1 MLQLSIVASLTQQG
15 WVTAIAEY
23 NRRYMNT
30 ETSFESMDLS
40 SEILRAVQAMGFKEP
55 STVQAKTIPLM
66 MEGRDINA
74 IAPTGTGKT
83 CAFGIPMLEYVQL
96 KDSRVQEIV
105 LAPTRELALQI
116 GEELTKLAKYIDGV
130 RIAVIY
136 GGQSISRQITAL
148 KRKPQIVIA
157 TPGRLLDH
165 MQRGNIRLDAVHT
178 MVLDEADEMLN
189 MGFVKDV
196 TKIIESTPSDR
207 QLVLFSATTN
217 QDVLTIAWKYQ
228 HDPVEITIE
237 ATKADRP
244 QITQYVIATEQD
256 QKTDHL
262 LYLLD
267 ADVYQ
272 RIMIFCN
279 TKFMTDKLTSR
290 LVKEGYNAQCLH
302 GDIPQSKRNTVMSDF
317 KRGKFP
323 ILVSTDVA
331 ARGIDVDDVEA
342 VINYDLPNE
351 NEYYLHRIGRTG
363 RAHKHGVSFSLVTFR
378 ESVRMDEILK
388 YMLTAP
394 TPLKFEDGVLCNE
407 EGTPF
412 FDHI

>member
-1 MLQLSIVASLTQQG
+1 
-15 WVTAIAEY
+15 
-23 NRRYMNT
+23 MNS
-30 ETSFESMDLS
+30 ELSFESMDLS
-40 SEILRAVQAMGFKEP
+40 SEILRAVQAMGFEEP

-66 MEGRDINA
+66 MEGHDINA

-116 GEELTKLAKYIDGV
+116 GEELTKLAKFIDGV

-148 KRKPQIVIA
+148 KRRPQIVIA

-196 TKIIESTPSDR
+196 TKIIEATPSDR

-228 HDPVEITIE
+228 HDPVEITVE

-256 QKTDHL
+256 HKTDNL

-267 ADVYQ
+267 ANVYQ
-272 RIMIFCN
+272 RVMIFCN

-290 LVKEGYNAQCLH
+290 LIKEGYNAQCLH
-302 GDIPQSKRNTVMSDF
+302 GDIPQSKRNTVMNDF

-394 TPLKFEDGVLCNE
+394 TPLKFEDDVLRRE
-407 EGTPF
+407 DGTPF
-412 FDHI
+412 FENI

>member
-1 MLQLSIVASLTQQG
+1 
-15 WVTAIAEY
+15 
-23 NRRYMNT
+23 MNS
-30 ETSFESMDLS
+30 ELSFESMDLS
-40 SEILRAVQAMGFKEP
+40 SEILRAVQAMGFQEP

-66 MEGRDINA
+66 MEGHDINA

-96 KDSRVQEIV
+96 RDSRVQEIV

-116 GEELTKLAKYIDGV
+116 GEELTKLAKFIDGV

-148 KRKPQIVIA
+148 KRRPQIVIA

-196 TKIIESTPSDR
+196 TKIIEATPSDR

-228 HDPVEITIE
+228 HDPVEITVE

-256 QKTDHL
+256 HKTDNL

-267 ADVYQ
+267 ANVYQ
-272 RIMIFCN
+272 RVMIFCN

-290 LVKEGYNAQCLH
+290 LIKEGYNAQCLH
-302 GDIPQSKRNTVMSDF
+302 GDIPQSKRNTVMNDF

-394 TPLKFEDGVLCNE
+394 TPLKFEDDVLRRE
-407 EGTPF
+407 DGTPF
-412 FDHI
+412 FENI